1 MIKIDR
7 TVRDADFTTDW
18 AKVEEQQRTKV
29 NSGLSVQQ
37 KPPPRM
43 ALEDQSTQDHIRQ
56 RAYEIYLRRGA
67 VPGHPEKDWAQAE
80 GEILHT
86 KGR

>member
-1 MIKIDR
+1 MIKLDR

-18 AKVEEQQRTKV
+18 AKIEEQQRTKV
-29 NSGLSVQQ
+29 NSGLSVR
-37 KPPPRM
+37 PEPSPRM
-43 ALEDQSTQDHIRQ
+43 ALDDQSTQDQIRH

-67 VPGHPEKDWAQAE
+67 VPGHPEQDWAQAE
-80 GEILHT
+80 GEILQI